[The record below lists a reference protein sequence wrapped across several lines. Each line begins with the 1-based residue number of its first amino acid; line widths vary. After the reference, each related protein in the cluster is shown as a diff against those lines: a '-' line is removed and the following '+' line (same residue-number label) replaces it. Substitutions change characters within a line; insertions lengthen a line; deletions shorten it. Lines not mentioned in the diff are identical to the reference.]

1 MIMKIQ
7 QFTKN
12 IFLLLIIIQ
21 SSFNSA
27 AAQEELIE
35 LDSIAAIVNEGLVL
49 KSQLDFQI
57 QTITRRASVEGFQ
70 LPTRD
75 IMEEQILEQLIVEEI
90 QLQRAG
96 QIGIQISDQM
106 LNGAIT
112 MIAEENNIQ
121 FENLPAMLAADG
133 IDYGRYRRDLRNQ
146 LILEQLR
153 QIDVIGRINVSQRE
167 LNQCFESL
175 DSNVINNSDYNLSH
189 ILISVPESATADE
202 FRKAQVIADQVMT
215 ELDNGAEFGEMAIT
229 YSDSQTG
236 IERGF
241 LGWRKGD
248 QLPTL
253 FSNIVGTIKKGEY
266 SKPIQAVSG
275 FHIIRINDMRST
287 EERSEI
293 EQMEV
298 RHILIIPNQIIDN
311 ATARQRLNEARE
323 EIINGKEFGEIAK
336 LLSEDPGSVN
346 EGGSMGWVNPGT
358 FVTEFENIANNI
370 NIGTIS
376 QPFQSRFGWHILE
389 VTGRRTHDNTEE
401 LRESNCRAQITNS
414 RLANESELWIRR
426 IRDQAFVEKRL

>member
-70 LPTRD
+70 LPARD

-153 QIDVIGRINVSQRE
+153 QIDVIGRINVSQR
-167 LNQCFESL
+167 
-175 DSNVINNSDYNLSH
+175 
-189 ILISVPESATADE
+189 
-202 FRKAQVIADQVMT
+202 
-215 ELDNGAEFGEMAIT
+215 
-229 YSDSQTG
+229 
-236 IERGF
+236 
-241 LGWRKGD
+241 
-248 QLPTL
+248 
-253 FSNIVGTIKKGEY
+253 
-266 SKPIQAVSG
+266 
-275 FHIIRINDMRST
+275 
-287 EERSEI
+287 
-293 EQMEV
+293 
-298 RHILIIPNQIIDN
+298 
-311 ATARQRLNEARE
+311 
-323 EIINGKEFGEIAK
+323 
-336 LLSEDPGSVN
+336 
-346 EGGSMGWVNPGT
+346 
-358 FVTEFENIANNI
+358 
-370 NIGTIS
+370 
-376 QPFQSRFGWHILE
+376 
-389 VTGRRTHDNTEE
+389 
-401 LRESNCRAQITNS
+401 
-414 RLANESELWIRR
+414 
-426 IRDQAFVEKRL
+426 